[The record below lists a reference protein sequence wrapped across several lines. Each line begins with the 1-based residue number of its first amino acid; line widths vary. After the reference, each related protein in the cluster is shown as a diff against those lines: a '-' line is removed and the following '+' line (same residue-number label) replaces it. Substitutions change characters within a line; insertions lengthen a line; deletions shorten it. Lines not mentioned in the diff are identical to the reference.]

1 MNFYNQVIDKKGLKR
16 ILSWFLE
23 NYGPTRTS
31 ELIEYFK
38 FLGFH
43 YATQAGLSLGFD
55 DLRIPS
61 TKNLLLQAAQKQ
73 VKNCENNY
81 LRGSIT
87 ALERYQKLID
97 IWTTT
102 SENLKEE
109 VIQNFQRTPLNPLYM
124 MAFSGARGNISQVRQ
139 LVGMRGLMSDSGGGI
154 IDFPI
159 RSNFREGLS
168 VTEYVIS
175 CYGARKGLIDT
186 ALRTADS
193 GYLTR
198 RLVDVAHGILIGEI
212 DCFTQFSLSVPLFEK
227 NILGRVLAENLVDSN
242 QEVSSGALNS
252 HNPNLPLSSKEK
264 LSENTKGD
272 FAATRENNFSS
283 PFHSKFQVPL
293 RSARNSLMKSNYFAW
308 KNQDISWSLSTE
320 ILARMSSTR
329 SEIRVRSPLTCDGV
343 GRKISLAT
351 PLGNSTAPF
360 TLSLSVNP
368 NITRE
373 ITPQGGVIS
382 KSFLCYRPR
391 KLPESWF
398 PSLREG
404 NKLPEEIGISS
415 SWSRKNNQL
424 FFGDLQRQG
433 EKSYNEGQF
442 PASNDSI
449 CQLCYGWNLS
459 QGRLVSIGDAV
470 GVLAAQSIGEPGTQL
485 TMRTFHTGGIFSTD
499 VQDKIFAPHE
509 GFVSLRSRKLP
520 KSWFPSLR
528 EGNQLPS
535 ANWKGSIEQLQEQ
548 SFLGCKVRSV
558 HGETGFLS
566 FEPIQISISVEKP
579 EKFSVSLENEES
591 GISRLPVLDVS
602 PAKLLKQGIQESEP
616 VRKKSSSVAQKKLSI
631 LQLPSQS
638 LIFVYPGKFIQKN
651 TLCAEISRVRAPLA
665 MDSKKTNALA
675 PHLLLQRNAAE
686 NKVEGQFEKP
696 SASGEHVLNQ
706 SSEGFQ
712 RLVSPVV
719 PEQNS
724 ETSVEIADNRVK
736 NVLSEIQGQVALAP
750 CGPNG
755 VSQEV
760 WVLAGEQYSLRALL
774 SVPSAL
780 TSKVGFASK
789 NSQEAQDTCKPT
801 KSFQQQAFQV
811 GDLFHW
817 QGCRPSSPLSL
828 FPVLKKQRVVAKRS
842 GPATSSRLPQ
852 NINEAPSFELREGV
866 ILYAREQK
874 TLISRSKD
882 EALFTS
888 ISGLFPGAAFE
899 KQNLALRSKSIGELI
914 RNGDQIQYTTQI
926 IRRQARLPH
935 SRTIMEKTK
944 KSSNRSMRLESSG
957 KNDSILTKPFSYVLR
972 RVQPHLFSGGVLAF
986 DKDIREQ
993 SSPNHLSFQNQSKFS
1008 APRHKPLNL
1017 RPIGSV
1023 VQEREI
1029 LFQLSLPVEQ
1039 SKTGDIVQGLPKI
1052 EQLFEGRG
1060 GSLFDEGVDQNS
1072 EKFQRS
1078 ERSSGFGL
1086 QSGRVV
1092 LTSAVASDPAKK
1104 RFILQRRLVDEI
1116 QSVYQSQGVEIA
1128 DKHVEIIVR
1137 QMTSK
1142 VKILEKG
1149 NTPFFPD
1156 DIVDFESLRRINPEH
1171 TSYEPI
1177 ILGITKVAFFT
1188 ESFISAASFQET
1200 KRVLMHSAIQ
1210 TRVDFLTG
1218 LKENVIVGRL
1228 IPAGTGQMSV

>member
-1 MNFYNQVIDKKGLKR
+1 MNDNFFPLSEKSSEHKIKRQSTNCQSSTDQIFRTFFDELELKR
-16 ILSWFLE
+16 PESWTANVLIPPSVPNFSYSSVSTSKALE
-23 NYGPTRTS
+23 QPMNKTETS
-31 ELIEYFK
+31 EGNEMRLRQKTENNRENGYFEEENKQVDHTSLKNWQNEESFGLLKIKRIYQPNAENFNIELLNAPLLDDSLSSSHDRNIMSSQTARINVPSTGK
-38 FLGFH
+38 DGFILETEPLVQISETSV
-43 YATQAGLSLGFD
+43 YLSRNILRILFAFAFQTAIAPKNLRSLSKKESGSGLSKK
-55 DLRIPS
+55 I
-61 TKNLLLQAAQKQ
+61 
-73 VKNCENNY
+73 
-81 LRGSIT
+81 
-87 ALERYQKLID
+87 
-97 IWTTT
+97 
-102 SENLKEE
+102 
-109 VIQNFQRTPLNPLYM
+109 
-124 MAFSGARGNISQVRQ
+124 
-139 LVGMRGLMSDSGGGI
+139 
-154 IDFPI
+154 
-159 RSNFREGLS
+159 
-168 VTEYVIS
+168 
-175 CYGARKGLIDT
+175 
-186 ALRTADS
+186 
-193 GYLTR
+193 
-198 RLVDVAHGILIGEI
+198 
-212 DCFTQFSLSVPLFEK
+212 
-227 NILGRVLAENLVDSN
+227 
-242 QEVSSGALNS
+242 
-252 HNPNLPLSSKEK
+252 
-264 LSENTKGD
+264 
-272 FAATRENNFSS
+272 
-283 PFHSKFQVPL
+283 L
-293 RSARNSLMKSNYFAW
+293 RSAALK
-308 KNQDISWSLSTE
+308 KK
-320 ILARMSSTR
+320 
-329 SEIRVRSPLTCDGV
+329 
-343 GRKISLAT
+343 KISPGMRPTSGAKS
-351 PLGNSTAPF
+351 PKNF
-360 TLSLSVNP
+360 LSSYVGLL
-368 NITRE
+368 IQKGQ
-373 ITPQGGVIS
+373 QG
-382 KSFLCYRPR
+382 
-391 KLPESWF
+391 
-398 PSLREG
+398 SL
-404 NKLPEEIGISS
+404 
-415 SWSRKNNQL
+415 
-424 FFGDLQRQG
+424 
-433 EKSYNEGQF
+433 
-442 PASNDSI
+442 
-449 CQLCYGWNLS
+449 
-459 QGRLVSIGDAV
+459 
-470 GVLAAQSIGEPGTQL
+470 
-485 TMRTFHTGGIFSTD
+485 
-499 VQDKIFAPHE
+499 
-509 GFVSLRSRKLP
+509 
-520 KSWFPSLR
+520 FPSLR

>member
-38 FLGFH
+38 LLGFH
-43 YATQAGLSLGFD
+43 YATKAGLSLGFD

-61 TKNLLLQAAQKQ
+61 TKNTLLQAAQKQ

-87 ALERYQKLID
+87 ALERYEKLID

-212 DCFTQFSLSVPLFEK
+212 DCFTKASLSVPLAEK
-227 NILGRVLAENLVDSN
+227 NILGRVLAENLSD
-242 QEVSSGALNS
+242 EFFSGSKLNLMGSTQLDFAKTNSFPSPENKNGNFEAKNLNS
-252 HNPNLPLSSKEK
+252 QFRTKKNSPMLSQS
-264 LSENTKGD
+264 
-272 FAATRENNFSS
+272 
-283 PFHSKFQVPL
+283 L
-293 RSARNSLMKSNYFAW
+293 RRGSFAW

-320 ILARMSSTR
+320 ILARISSKRT
-329 SEIRVRSPLTCDGV
+329 EIRVRSPLTCDGLYT
-343 GRKISLAT
+343 KQ
-351 PLGNSTAPF
+351 PPTA
-360 TLSLSVNP
+360 
-368 NITRE
+368 
-373 ITPQGGVIS
+373 
-382 KSFLCYRPR
+382 
-391 KLPESWF
+391 
-398 PSLREG
+398 G
-404 NKLPEEIGISS
+404 NKKLINRQSGKNESQNAQ
-415 SWSRKNNQL
+415 SRLNTD
-424 FFGDLQRQG
+424 G
-433 EKSYNEGQF
+433 
-442 PASNDSI
+442 I

-509 GFVSLRSRKLP
+509 GFVAFYSRMDSRSELEGQA
-520 KSWFPSLR
+520 SESNIHLIPSVSSPEASR
-528 EGNQLPS
+528 FASKDTRQ
-535 ANWKGSIEQLQEQ
+535 KV
-548 SFLGCKVRSV
+548 LGCKVRSV

-566 FEPIQISISVEKP
+566 FEPLQISISVPLISGGNKTE
-579 EKFSVSLENEES
+579 LETES
-591 GISRLPVLDVS
+591 
-602 PAKLLKQGIQESEP
+602 KEQ
-616 VRKKSSSVAQKKLSI
+616 KKNDSINRMKSNTKLSI
-631 LQLPSQS
+631 LQLPAQT

-651 TLCAEISRVRAPLA
+651 TLCAEISRVRPPLA
-665 MDSKKTNALA
+665 IKTFSVSPPRLLAPAKEEKTEVALISSVFNEGENRNEKQKNEILVSINPLIVARNSLIQQEKRTQIIDISEKNKKENNRLRLERTNALRA
-675 PHLLLQRNAAE
+675 KIPPAAE
-686 NKVEGQFEKP
+686 IQTEEML
-696 SASGEHVLNQ
+696 S
-706 SSEGFQ
+706 
-712 RLVSPVV
+712 SPV
-719 PEQNS
+719 
-724 ETSVEIADNRVK
+724 DGK

-750 CGPNG
+750 HGPNG
-755 VSQEV
+755 RGQEV
-760 WVLAGEQYSLRALL
+760 WVLAGEKYKFSEW
-774 SVPSAL
+774 SAESFSPL
-780 TSKVGFASK
+780 HFPFSASQTK
-789 NSQEAQDTCKPT
+789 NELASSFLPAVAEGKRSETKTQTRKTKQAKSQKLDRGI
-801 KSFQQQAFQV
+801 QQPFQV
-811 GDLFHW
+811 GDLLNWKGFRGR
-817 QGCRPSSPLSL
+817 QQNSGLDFSSFPSFTDARIAAISSEKITRNED
-828 FPVLKKQRVVAKRS
+828 KK
-842 GPATSSRLPQ
+842 
-852 NINEAPSFELREGV
+852 PSFEIRESV
-866 ILYAREQK
+866 ILYSRQQKSFSSLYARKHSGNVSELKQK
-874 TLISRSKD
+874 AK
-882 EALFTS
+882 
-888 ISGLFPGAAFE
+888 G
-899 KQNLALRSKSIGELI
+899 IGELI
-914 RNGDQIQYTTQI
+914 RNGNQLQYTAQI
-926 IRRQARLPH
+926 IALRA
-935 SRTIMEKTK
+935 K
-944 KSSNRSMRLESSG
+944 KQVFTSNKSCKPE
-957 KNDSILTKPFSYVLR
+957 ILDDQTLYIIR
-972 RVQPHLFSGGVLAF
+972 RVQPHLFSGN
-986 DKDIREQ
+986 I
-993 SSPNHLSFQNQSKFS
+993 LSTVSDN
-1008 APRHKPLNL
+1008 KPLNL

-1023 VQEREI
+1023 VQERDV
-1029 LFQLSLPVEQ
+1029 LFQLSLPVQQ

-1072 EKFQRS
+1072 EKFSQIPLALRFRS
-1078 ERSSGFGL
+1078 LSSDQKTTYKELDNVFRGYESDAFSL
-1086 QSGRVV
+1086 VN
-1092 LTSAVASDPAKK
+1092 DPAKK

-1149 NTPFFPD
+1149 ETPFFPD
-1156 DIVDFESLRRINPEH
+1156 DIVDFESLRRVNPEH

-1177 ILGITKVAFFT
+1177 ILGITKVAFFSD
-1188 ESFISAASFQET
+1188 SFISAASFQET

-1228 IPAGTGQMSV
+1228 IPAGTGQMSL